1 MKTDN
6 KEMPFVFYPS
16 FRSQL
21 KAIKNKDIRAIICEA
36 LIDYGVC
43 GTEPDFS
50 EVDPLG
56 TIDALFVPMRQEID
70 KAKARYLACVEN
82 GKKGG
87 APKGSSNNPNGRRG
101 NKKVEQ
107 GETNQELTQTN
118 QELTQT
124 NLDKDIDKD
133 IDINGIKDTLS
144 NNSNQRL
151 ERKNSTS
158 VLPVLAQKDY
168 VFVMDLWNGVCTNLR
183 SIAKLTS
190 KNSGGKRSD
199 RKGAIRYCLNF
210 LAQNFTENKTLD
222 EANGVLRTAFK
233 KANASHFLCGGG
245 ERGWKA
251 DFDWVMRDDHLTKI
265 LEGSYDN
272 TDRPAPTKNS
282 NTRNCNDE
290 WA

>member
-87 APKGSSNNPNGRRG
+87 APKGNKNNRYCKN
-101 NKKVEQ
+101 
-107 GETNQELTQTN
+107 NQSTTENN
-118 QELTQT
+118 QSTTENNQSTT
-124 NLDKDIDKD
+124 ENNLNKDIDKD

-290 WA
+290 WS

>member
-1 MKTDN
+1 MKKDN

-21 KAIKNKDIRAIICEA
+21 KAIKNKGIRAIICEA
-36 LIDYGVC
+36 IIDYGVC

-87 APKGSSNNPNGRRG
+87 APKGNKNNRYCKN
-101 NKKVEQ
+101 
-107 GETNQELTQTN
+107 NQSTTENN
-118 QELTQT
+118 QSTTEN